1 MADKKKQVIFV
12 EPGEME
18 SFVLK
23 GIQIDQLLPRGACE
37 NFSAYMIRM
46 KPNQI
51 KKNSYHKE
59 GEELYYILSGSGT
72 AVLSGRDYKLREGC
86 FF

>member
-23 GIQIDQLLPRGACE
+23 GIQIDQLLPQGACE

-59 GEELYYILSGSGT
+59 GEALYYLSLIHIDEPTRQAES
-72 AVLSGRDYKLREGC
+72 S
-86 FF
+86 